1 MERVEFD
8 FSKLKGRIKEK
19 LNTQENF
26 AKEMNIS
33 IPSLIKKINNKS
45 QFTQTEINKARIILD
60 ISNSELSEYFFKEKV
75 KKT

>member
-1 MERVEFD
+1 MERTEFD
-8 FSKLKGRIKEK
+8 FNKLKGRIKEK

-33 IPSLIKKINNKS
+33 VPSLIKKLNNKS

-60 ISNSELSEYFFKEKV
+60 ISDVELNKYFFSEKS
-75 KKT
+75 